1 MENTLPFD
9 ASAEAFDSAAT
20 GGYPYVVGRPHQTAI
35 GATYLTHPTVALIN
49 KPQVNLHGMLEWV
62 SDFGLDEDVYDA
74 VEAWKLDIQ
83 DKDPDGLNISDGEQ
97 LIKAA
102 GQLCYASFLGKFT
115 PNAQLPQYLEN
126 INKQGHGSVTEEA
139 NYTFFFGGVSRSWS
153 HEAVRHRAGMS
164 PAQLSQRYVDGRAL
178 RFVMRPEYLGT
189 AEEAR
194 FKQRCDFFF
203 MEYEALADRLISDG
217 IINTLGMGRTDARKA
232 VNQVA
237 RELLPNST
245 ETALVITGNARAWR
259 HFLSM
264 RASKHAEPEIRRTA
278 YYVAW
283 CLKQSGVAQH
293 LFADVKLADHWKDG
307 VEITYVK
314 P

>member
-1 MENTLPFD
+1 MAFETYD
-9 ASAEAFDSAAT
+9 ATQT
-20 GGYPYVVGRPHQTAI
+20 GGFPYVLGKPSYTKRGTA
-35 GATYLTHPTVALIN
+35 YLTHPTVALVS
-49 KPQVNLHGMLEWV
+49 KPRVQLRGMLDWV
-62 SDFGLDEDVYDA
+62 STFGDDEMA
-74 VEAWKLDIQ
+74 AEGVEAWKLDIQ
-83 DKDPDGLNISDGEQ
+83 DKDEGGLNISDGEQ

-115 PNAQLPQYLEN
+115 PNAQLPEYLEN

-178 RFVMRPEYLGT
+178 RFVMRPEYEGT
-189 AEEAR
+189 GEVDR
-194 FKQRCDFFF
+194 FKARCDTFATW
-203 MEYEALADRLISDG
+203 YEELATRLVLEGTIKTEGLS
-217 IINTLGMGRTDARKA
+217 RTDARKA

-245 ETALVITGNARAWR
+245 ETALVITGNARSWR

-278 YYVAW
+278 YWLAW
-283 CLKQSGVAQH
+283 ILKQPQVAQH
-293 LFADVKLADHWKDG
+293 LFADITLENNWRDG
-307 VEITYVK
+307 VTMRYIK

>member
-1 MENTLPFD
+1 MNPIQV
-9 ASAEAFDSAAT
+9 FDSTQT
-20 GGYPYVVGRPHQTAI
+20 GGFPYVLGTPSFTAQ
-35 GATYLTHPTVALIN
+35 GTAYLTHPTVALIS
-49 KPQVNLHGMLEWV
+49 KPRVQLRGMLDWV
-62 SDFGLDEDVYDA
+62 DTFADGDSTVAEPVA
-74 VEAWKLDIQ
+74 AWQLDIQ
-83 DKDPDGLNISDGEQ
+83 DKDLDGLNISDGEQ

-102 GQLCYASFLGKFT
+102 GQLCYASFLGKYT
-115 PNAQLPQYLEN
+115 PNAQLPEYLEN
-126 INKQGHGSVTEEA
+126 INKQGHGSVTEGA

-178 RFVMRPEYLGT
+178 RFVMRPEYEGT
-189 AEEAR
+189 DEVGR
-194 FKQRCDFFF
+194 FQNRCDFYAG
-203 MEYEALADRLISDG
+203 EYDALAKRLIADR
-217 IINTLGMGRTDARKA
+217 IIDTTGLARTDARKS

-259 HFLSM
+259 HFLNM

-278 YYVAW
+278 YWVAW
-283 CLKQSGVAQH
+283 ILKQPQVAQH
-293 LFADVKLADHWKDG
+293 LYADVALPNNWRDG
-307 VEITYVK
+307 VSIQYTK

>member
-1 MENTLPFD
+1 MNKTWVAVD
-9 ASAEAFDSAAT
+9 ADAGNGF
-20 GGYPYVVGRPHQTAI
+20 PYVLGKPSFTDTGTA
-35 GATYLTHPTVALIN
+35 YLTHPTVALIS
-49 KPQVNLHGMLEWV
+49 KPRVQLRGMLDWV
-62 SDFGLDEDVYDA
+62 RTFGDNDPGAAEA
-74 VEAWKLDIQ
+74 VETWCLDIEYTH
-83 DKDPDGLNISDGEQ
+83 PDTLALSDGER

-115 PNAQLPQYLEN
+115 PNRELPAYLEN
-126 INKQGHGSVTEEA
+126 INRQGHGSVTEEA

-178 RFVMRPEYLGT
+178 RFVMRPEYEGT
-189 AEEAR
+189 PEVTY
-194 FKQRCDFFF
+194 FKTRCDFYAR
-203 MEYEALADRLISDG
+203 EYEALAERLRGYG
-217 IINTLGMGRTDARKA
+217 IIDMSRMNKTDARKA
-232 VNQVA
+232 INQVA

-259 HFLSM
+259 HFLNM

-278 YYVAW
+278 YWVAW
-283 CLKQSGVAQH
+283 ALKQQGVAQH
-293 LFADVKLADHWKDG
+293 LFADVQLPADWRDG
-307 VEITYVK
+307 VSILYTK